1 MSECPRCGGEM
12 REGLAFVSI
21 SAPSGGSS
29 FGGGGGMFPTPGMN
43 IPGGESTR
51 SGRVKWREKTGKEK
65 GWIFKSE
72 EEKTL
77 DIRGR
82 RCLECG
88 YIDFYVEE

>member
-12 REGLAFVSI
+12 REGLAFISI
-21 SAPSGGSS
+21 SVPSGGS

-51 SGRVKWREKTGKEK
+51 SARVKWREKTGKEK

-77 DIRGR
+77 DLKGR

-88 YIDFYVEE
+88 YVDFFVEE